1 MFTEKSEKGQRHGKI
16 SFIDI
21 FAVNFIGTRKHSI
34 LGSFLVDI
42 FEGVPCRFNNC
53 SQILGLLSFYY
64 THKPGEQTS
73 VVILDRGVCGEQGL
87 CLARHWSGE
96 NMKHGF
102 IRVTQPVLFQPCVLL
117 ALPFSSL
124 SNTSSASVSL
134 PLAILFMLLPTQNW
148 AHPRRFSHQPFR
160 GTKRSVT
167 NGTESEPAWPLK
179 TSESGPAAGNRSSVR
194 DMNSERW
201 RIWILLVHEME
212 TNISLCGVDVTRGV
226 YVAGG

>member
-1 MFTEKSEKGQRHGKI
+1 MFTEKSEKGQRHGKT

-21 FAVNFIGTRKHSI
+21 FAVNFIGTRKYSI

-42 FEGVPCRFNNC
+42 FEGVPCRCNNC

-73 VVILDRGVCGEQGL
+73 VVILDRGVCGEQEEGL

-117 ALPFSSL
+117 VLPFSSL

-134 PLAILFMLLPTQNW
+134 PLAILFMLLPTQNYE
-148 AHPRRFSHQPFR
+148 H
-160 GTKRSVT
+160 
-167 NGTESEPAWPLK
+167 
-179 TSESGPAAGNRSSVR
+179 
-194 DMNSERW
+194 
-201 RIWILLVHEME
+201 
-212 TNISLCGVDVTRGV
+212 TRAV
-226 YVAGG
+226 